1 MITIE
6 TNAIV
11 TEQGELT
18 VHVSVPAEVPPG
30 EHPVVLVISG
40 GTNPQPEPAGEFI
53 VHKAGLT
60 SPSLTFRRED
70 FYGDDGR

>member
-18 VHVSVPAEVPPG
+18 VRVNVPAEVPPG
-30 EHPVVLVISG
+30 EHPLVLVIAEN
-40 GTNPQPEPAGEFI
+40 TNPQAELTGEFI
-53 VHKAGLT
+53 VHQAGIT
-60 SPSLTFRRED
+60 QATLTFRRED
-70 FYGDDGR
+70 L